1 MTEGLTS
8 TETKRDRVRRLLIH
22 PLVEH
27 GFRKP
32 GNVKAD
38 QHEAFMVK
46 LADALAYM
54 SDPQLG
60 ALRDMLRYRGE
71 GKGRDAWPT
80 MATIAALAETVA
92 PRPVEEHPTIV
103 SWFRSARGP
112 QALAE
117 GVLLAEFLF
126 LEKRKRPPLNDS
138 ERRVIRERAQ
148 DMRREL
154 ELRRDRQ
161 RRDMLREGDADWLRN
176 YAGLERRVKA
186 LLPEAAQQMEGAGR
200 W

>member
-1 MTEGLTS
+1 MTEGETN
-8 TETKRDRVRRLLIH
+8 ETKRDRVRRLLIH